1 VSWVVERFELFV
13 AGFETLMLVVFVWE
27 VGRYLREGDIFV
39 GVGFF
44 EVWRKFLCVIF
55 S

>member
-1 VSWVVERFELFV
+1 M
-13 AGFETLMLVVFVWE
+13 GFGEEETSRE
-27 VGRYLREGDIFV
+27 VREGDISV